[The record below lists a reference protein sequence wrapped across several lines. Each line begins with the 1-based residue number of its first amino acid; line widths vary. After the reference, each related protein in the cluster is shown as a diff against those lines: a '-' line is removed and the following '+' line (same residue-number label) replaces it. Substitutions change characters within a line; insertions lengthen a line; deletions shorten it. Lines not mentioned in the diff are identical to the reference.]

1 MKLKEEDLVV
11 KDHKKEKDGD
21 RSSNENGLH
30 HNGDSA
36 KSHQRNG
43 SGDSHQIIPP
53 KPLPRASRASSLSE
67 TEDVAVA
74 PPKPKPRT
82 ATSTINTPQPI
93 SVIPLVTSVNPATP
107 ITSGYK
113 VSIAFKH
120 VLGSVICRIV
130 MKQCLEIFFYCDLK
144 VGSFIIR
151 VKKNIVHF
159 WDIFF
164 VLISLCFSVLG
175 SQVSCF
181 YHNIFFILG
190 CNPLSY
196 FYNQ

>member
-1 MKLKEEDLVV
+1 MKLKEEELVV

-21 RSSNENGLH
+21 RSSNENGFH

-67 TEDVAVA
+67 TEDIAVA

-82 ATSTINTPQPI
+82 ATSTINAPQPI

-120 VLGSVICRIV
+120 VLGSVICRVV
-130 MKQCLEIFFYCDLK
+130 MKQCLEIFLYCDMK
-144 VGSFIIR
+144 VGSSIIR
-151 VKKNIVHF
+151 LKKNIMHF
-159 WDIFF
+159 WYI
-164 VLISLCFSVLG
+164 
-175 SQVSCF
+175 
-181 YHNIFFILG
+181 
-190 CNPLSY
+190 Y
-196 FYNQ
+196 FLF